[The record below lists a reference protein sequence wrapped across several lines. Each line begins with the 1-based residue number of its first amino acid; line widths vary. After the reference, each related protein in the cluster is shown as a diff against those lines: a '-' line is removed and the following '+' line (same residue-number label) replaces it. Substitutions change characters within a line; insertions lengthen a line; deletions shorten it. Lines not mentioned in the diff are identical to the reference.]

1 MTEKYVNGRMKRLFS
16 SFLVFLLIPL
26 YYNCGNG
33 KGKDGS
39 SSLRADVLVLA
50 AYSVPKE
57 VYRKEI
63 IPAFKK
69 YWKEKTG
76 RKASFKESY
85 MASGAQARA
94 IVSGME
100 ADVAA
105 LSLETDMEK
114 LVKKGLIRHDWKKDK
129 FGGFVTRSVAVIAY
143 RPGNPKGIRGWDDL
157 KRTDIKVIYPS
168 PRTSGGAMW
177 IVNAIYG
184 AGLKITEEKYGAP
197 DKSFAVNMLKNI
209 QSRVKV
215 MDKSA
220 RASAT
225 TFENG
230 FGDVLLTYENEA
242 VLRQKQGKDFPY
254 IVPEATILIENP
266 IAVVD
271 RNVDKHGS
279 REVAEAFVEFVRSVQ
294 AQRFFSDFGFRSVDD
309 EVLRAYEAE
318 YPVPR
323 LLFDISYLGG
333 WTSSAAEL
341 YGPKGVW
348 TGIMRDLASGR

>member
-1 MTEKYVNGRMKRLFS
+1 MTKKYVNGRMKRFFS
-16 SFLVFLLIPL
+16 CFLVFLLIPL
-26 YYNCGNG
+26 SYHCGGG
-33 KGKDGS
+33 KGEDGGS
-39 SSLRADVLVLA
+39 GLREDELVLA

-76 RKASFKESY
+76 RTALFRESY
-85 MASGAQARA
+85 MASGAQSRA
-94 IVSGME
+94 IASGME

-114 LVKKGLIRHDWKKDK
+114 LVEKGLIRHDWKNKK
-129 FGGFVTRSVAVIAY
+129 FGGFVTRSVAVMVF
-143 RPGNPKGIRGWDDL
+143 RPGNPKGIRGWEDL
-157 KRTDIKVIYPS
+157 SRIDINVIYPS

-177 IVNAIYG
+177 IVNCIYG
-184 AGLKITEEKYGAP
+184 AGLRISEENLGVP
-197 DKSFAVNMLKNI
+197 DKSFAVNLLKSI
-209 QSRVKV
+209 QGRVKV
-215 MDKSA
+215 MDKSG
-220 RASAT
+220 RASVT

-242 VLRQKQGKDFPY
+242 ILRQKQGKAFPY

-266 IAVVD
+266 IAVLD
-271 RNVDKHGS
+271 ANVDKHGN
-279 REVAEAFVEFVRSVQ
+279 REMAEAFVEFVRSEQ
-294 AQRFFSDFGFRSVDD
+294 AQKCFAEYGFRPVDD
-309 EVLRAYEAE
+309 KVLRAYEANF
-318 YPVPR
+318 PVPR

-333 WTSSAAEL
+333 WRSSVAEL
-341 YGPKGVW
+341 YGPGGIW